1 MVESRELSRWPD
13 RYIPLSSSWR
23 SQESSRGSGHALSIL
38 LLPLLQGATHVPTTP
53 SRHFQSLKTQ
63 ASPNRK
69 RVTQAFRPLGVR
81 APNKPPY
88 LFYTIYIYTH
98 TLLFIFLFVFIL
110 MSILIHICIIIYYY
124 VTFSRFAH
132 DHTCCIQILSTTV
145 CHIET
150 TTQHNDH
157 RETTKRTS
165 PPGAASVWGSHT
177 PRSRHATSFALESF
191 ALGLGVSW
199 ENARF
204 SFWQVPRHSRKRRQL
219 SPSAIS

>member
-63 ASPNRK
+63 ESPNRK

-88 LFYTIYIYTH
+88 LFYNIYIHTH
-98 TLLFIFLFVFIL
+98 T
-110 MSILIHICIIIYYY
+110 SIHIFIRIHINVNIDTHMYNY
-124 VTFSRFAH
+124 
-132 DHTCCIQILSTTV
+132 ILLCNLQPV
-145 CHIET
+145 C
-150 TTQHNDH
+150 
-157 RETTKRTS
+157 S
-165 PPGAASVWGSHT
+165 
-177 PRSRHATSFALESF
+177 
-191 ALGLGVSW
+191 
-199 ENARF
+199 
-204 SFWQVPRHSRKRRQL
+204 
-219 SPSAIS
+219 